1 MLHFVYPRITRGVVK
16 PPKRRSAHPRK
27 LRVCAAPFGVQAS
40 PQMRGD
46 AAKETCFC
54 FSGREVAFVVA
65 VTALAM
71 GLSGEPAPAGPFDW
85 VCFVAIGGT
94 GMQWMPI
101 GVNEAGLTVRAII
114 VQTF

>member
-46 AAKETCFC
+46 AAKERCFC

-65 VTALAM
+65 VTALA
-71 GLSGEPAPAGPFDW
+71 
-85 VCFVAIGGT
+85 
-94 GMQWMPI
+94 
-101 GVNEAGLTVRAII
+101 
-114 VQTF
+114 